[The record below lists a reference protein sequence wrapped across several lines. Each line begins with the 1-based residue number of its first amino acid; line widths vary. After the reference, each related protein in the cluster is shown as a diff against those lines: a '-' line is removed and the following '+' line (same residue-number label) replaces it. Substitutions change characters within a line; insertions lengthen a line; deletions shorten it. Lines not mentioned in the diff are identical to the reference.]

1 MNHLYCISSGLA
13 WASHLKC
20 TSEPSNTNESFT
32 WAPDDELNLLSLGGI
47 LLSIFN
53 VIFGAYR
60 TFNNVKRKKD
70 EEKEKR
76 FE

>member
-1 MNHLYCISSGLA
+1 M
-13 WASHLKC
+13 
-20 TSEPSNTNESFT
+20 NESFT

-47 LLSIFN
+47 LLSIVN

-60 TFNNVKRKKD
+60 TFNDDEEKKKRKKC
-70 EEKEKR
+70 

>member
-20 TSEPSNTNESFT
+20 TSEPSKMYESFT
-32 WAPDDELNLLSLGGI
+32 WAPDDELNLLLLGGI
-47 LLSIFN
+47 LVSIVN

-60 TFNNVKRKKD
+60 TFNDEKKD
-70 EEKEKR
+70 EKT
-76 FE
+76 F